1 MIRKCLFSLLATM
14 FPIVSHAQ
22 ITIGN
27 QTQNE
32 KSQIELKYDS
42 LSNIN
47 EKNIMSLKGQALF
60 VKGSVFSKENG
71 FSHLFYAEKGFLGGH
86 SNNKLYKERTRNTKG
101 YEENFT
107 PYESVAGKYFVIQN
121 IYTQKHNI
129 FGMEYCLLLKDVNA
143 NDSLYCYLH
152 HLDSPIASGINN
164 LLILG
169 YYEKLKQLYIGKSFR
184 ISKDDEFEQMNKE
197 KIKLKSGSIFKC
209 KDVAVDLGEY
219 NNLYLI
225 LKNQNNIEIKATI
238 LDNGKIYGMTDNNR
252 YNYLVKR
259 YGNSN
264 ADLITS
270 GKVKIG
276 MSKQAAKESWGEPDD
291 INTTT
296 GSYGTH
302 EQWVYGNES
311 YLYFEN
317 GRLTDIQN

>member
-1 MIRKCLFSLLATM
+1 MKRRSLFSLLAI
-14 FPIVSHAQ
+14 FPIFFHAQ

-27 QTQNE
+27 LTQNS
-32 KSQIELKYDS
+32 KPQVELKYDS

-47 EKNIMSLKGQALF
+47 EKNIMLLKGQTLF
-60 VKGSVFSKENG
+60 VKGDAFSKENG
-71 FSHLFYAEKGFLGGH
+71 FSNLFYAEKGFFGG
-86 SNNKLYKERTRNTKG
+86 SNNKLYKEHTRNTKG
-101 YEENFT
+101 YEEKFT
-107 PYESVAGKYFVIQN
+107 PYESVAGKYFTIQN
-121 IYTQKHNI
+121 IYTQKDNI
-129 FGMEYCLLLKDVNA
+129 FGMEYCLLLKEINA

-152 HLDSPIASGINN
+152 HLDFPIASGIDN

-225 LKNQNNIEIKATI
+225 LKNQNNTEIKATI

-264 ADLITS
+264 ADLIIS
-270 GKVKIG
+270 GKVKVG

-302 EQWVYGNES
+302 EQWVYGNGN

-317 GRLTDIQN
+317 GKLTAIQN